1 MVKTQAGAPEEV
13 IHAPSIRGEFEGAHF
28 GDARLSGRLVTVAEG
43 LARSP
48 GASVR
53 ASTQRRCEE
62 DGAYRLLSHPAVN
75 PGAILQPHVDQ
86 TVRRIAEAGVA
97 LIAHDTTECQYH
109 GEREGLGRLRGSQHE
124 GFLAHMS
131 LAMTADGTRRPLG
144 MVGLHL
150 WTRQGPV
157 RSKSASGKVRNGSD
171 YAQDADK
178 ESLRWFAQVTQARE
192 RVGDGAQ
199 LVHLADREGDAYPF
213 LAKMQAAGDRFV
225 VRMARDRVARSEDD
239 PDLQEKVRALLGRAE
254 NIAELDV
261 PLARRDAKPTPGSN
275 KLALPRESRD
285 ARLALAAAPI
295 EIRRPDYLTDL
306 TPWLSLNVVCVRE
319 LDPPEGVD
327 PVEWVLF
334 TTEPIDSWKDV
345 LKVVEYYRAR
355 WLIEEFFKALKTGCE
370 LEKRELESYEGLVN
384 VLAILIPVAWQML
397 LLRSLARSQPDLS
410 AEVALTPTQL
420 DVLRACGHAPL
431 SHQPNVRQALFAVAA
446 LGGHHNNRPPG
457 WIVIGRGMEKLILLE
472 IGWTA
477 RKDTTER

>member
-1 MVKTQAGAPEEV
+1 MSRTQAATHEDV
-13 IHAPSIRGEFEGAHF
+13 IHAPGIRSEFEGAHF
-28 GDARLSGRLVTVAEG
+28 GDARLSSRLVTVAEG

-53 ASTQRRCEE
+53 GSTERRCEE
-62 DGAYRLLSHPAVN
+62 DGAYRLLSHPAVG

-86 TVRRIAEAGVA
+86 TVRRIAEARVA

-109 GEREGLGRLRGSQHE
+109 GEREGLGRLRGSKDE

-144 MVGLHL
+144 VLGLHL

-157 RSKSASGKVRNGSD
+157 RSKSASGRVRNGSD
-171 YAQDADK
+171 YANDAEK
-178 ESLRWFAQVTQARE
+178 ESLRWFAQVTLARE
-192 RVGDGAQ
+192 RVGEAAQ

-225 VRMARDRVARSEDD
+225 VRMARDRIARSEDD
-239 PDLQEKVRALLGRAE
+239 PDLQEKVRALLGRAD
-254 NIAELDV
+254 NLVELDV

-285 ARLALAAAPI
+285 ARLALAAAAL

-306 TPWLSLNVVCVRE
+306 PAWLSLNVVCVRE
-319 LDPPEGVD
+319 VDPPQGVD
-327 PVEWVLF
+327 PVEWVLL

-370 LEKRELESYEGLVN
+370 IEKRELESYEALVN
-384 VLAILIPVAWQML
+384 VLAILIPIAWQML
-397 LLRSLARSQPDLS
+397 LLRALARSQPDLS
-410 AEVALTPTQL
+410 AEVALTSTQL
-420 DVLRACGHAPL
+420 DVLRACGHVPL
-431 SHQPNVRQALFAVAA
+431 PPQPNVRQALFAVAA
-446 LGGHHNNRPPG
+446 LGGHHNKKPPG
-457 WIVIGRGMEKLILLE
+457 WVVLGRGMDKLILLE
-472 IGWTA
+472 TGWTA